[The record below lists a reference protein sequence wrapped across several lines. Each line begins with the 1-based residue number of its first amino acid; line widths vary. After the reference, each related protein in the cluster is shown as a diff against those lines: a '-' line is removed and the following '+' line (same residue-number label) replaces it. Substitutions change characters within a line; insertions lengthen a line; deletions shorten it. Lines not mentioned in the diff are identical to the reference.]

1 MKFSLPP
8 KGQRKDWLSD
18 RMIRGLISS
27 ALALPYRAR
36 VPAMGQIMRQIV
48 GPASGYTLRAE
59 EQLAYIFPGL
69 APGSLRGLADR
80 VCDNVG
86 RTLIENYSG
95 KEFLSRMAQET
106 PTGPGVA
113 ALERASSEGRPV
125 ILVTGHFGNYEAGRA
140 SLVSRGFQIGGLYRP
155 MNNPFFNEHYV
166 RTMESFGGPVFPRG
180 QKGTSGFVRHLKAG
194 GMLVLLFDQYM
205 GSGATLDFLGKPA
218 PTALS
223 AAELALRYD
232 AELIPF
238 YGTRR
243 DDGLSFEIEL
253 EAPVPHADTIGMT
266 QHLNESLGRRILR
279 NPDQWFW
286 IHRRWKP
293 ERQRK
298 LAAATISP

>member
-1 MKFSLPP
+1 MKLSLPP
-8 KGQRKDWLSD
+8 KGQRKDWFSD
-18 RMIRGLISS
+18 RMIRGLI
-27 ALALPYRAR
+27 ATAQALPYKAR
-36 VPAMGQIMRQIV
+36 VPAMGQFMRQIV
-48 GPASGYTLRAE
+48 GPAAGYTRRAE
-59 EQLAYIFPGL
+59 EQLSYIFAGL
-69 APGSLRGLADR
+69 APGSLRALADR
-80 VCDNVG
+80 VCDNAG

-95 KEFLSRMAQET
+95 PEFLARMAEET
-106 PTGPGVA
+106 PVGPGLA
-113 ALERASSEGRPV
+113 ALERARDAGRPV

-140 SLVSRGFQIGGLYRP
+140 CLVSRGFQIGGLYRP

-180 QKGTSGFVRHLKAG
+180 QKGTAGFVRHLKAG

-238 YGTRR
+238 YATRR
-243 DDGLSFEIEL
+243 NDGLSFDIEL

-266 QHLNESLGRRILR
+266 QNLNNSLGNRILR

-293 ERQRK
+293 ERQGNR
-298 LAAATISP
+298 AAASISP